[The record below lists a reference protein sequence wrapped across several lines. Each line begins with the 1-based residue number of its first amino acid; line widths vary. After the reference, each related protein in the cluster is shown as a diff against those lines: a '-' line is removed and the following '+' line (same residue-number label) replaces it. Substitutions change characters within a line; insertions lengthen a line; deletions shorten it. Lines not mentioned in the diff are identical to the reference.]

1 MNEGTVFEALM
12 SDKGFEVK
20 DEVEQAYRQGYEAG
34 YAQLESKYW
43 DSQRLIDQY
52 AAERERMKF
61 LLRELLMNQRKNCSD
76 CNVEMLSEECKKRP
90 DGATCF
96 VWKYLDEVM
105 ELINE

>member
-1 MNEGTVFEALM
+1 MSEAKVFEALM
-12 SDKGFEVK
+12 SDKVI
-20 DEVEQAYRQGYEAG
+20 DDVSEQQFRSGYMAG
-34 YAQLESKYW
+34 LAKIETKYW

-76 CNVEMLSEECKKRP
+76 CNVDMLSEECKKRP

>member
-12 SDKGFEVK
+12 SDKSFEV
-20 DEVEQAYRQGYEAG
+20 DDRIEQAYRQGYEAG
-34 YAQLESKYW
+34 YAQLEIKYW

-52 AAERERMKF
+52 AAENKRMKF

>member
-12 SDKGFEVK
+12 TDKGFEVK

-34 YAQLESKYW
+34 YSQLESKYW

-52 AAERERMKF
+52 AAENKRMKF

>member
-12 SDKGFEVK
+12 SDKVI
-20 DEVEQAYRQGYEAG
+20 DDVSEQQFRAG
-34 YAQLESKYW
+34 YMAGLAKIESKYW

-52 AAERERMKF
+52 ATENKRMKF

-76 CNVEMLSEECKKRP
+76 CNVDMLSEECKKRP

-105 ELINE
+105 ELING